1 LYSFWNEIKWKIE
14 SRKNPFMD
22 SVLKIETNYYLNII
36 YKKTMSANTLYSFQ
50 FSLAQVFFQILKH
63 MVGWLSGS
71 VPGQLR
77 LDIRGASRSRVRIPL
92 RSLLIFTNER
102 PCKGSRRSDLCRTN
116 SMVQVTIVNIKAD
129 PTILP
134 WCSFW
139 YVLKYKIK

>member
-1 LYSFWNEIKWKIE
+1 
-14 SRKNPFMD
+14 MD

-116 SMVQVTIVNIKAD
+116 SMVQVTIVNIK
-129 PTILP
+129 TNKENINK
-134 WCSFW
+134 
-139 YVLKYKIK
+139 VNKINTRKETLYRIDSKQDKTNINKKQN

>member
-1 LYSFWNEIKWKIE
+1 
-14 SRKNPFMD
+14 MD

-116 SMVQVTIVNIKAD
+116 SMVQVTIVNIMINKENINKRNKTNRSMNRTKFIESSSMLCD
-129 PTILP
+129 PSKH
-134 WCSFW
+134 WFR
-139 YVLKYKIK
+139 

>member
-1 LYSFWNEIKWKIE
+1 
-14 SRKNPFMD
+14 MD

-77 LDIRGASRSRVRIPL
+77 LDIRDRGRGFESR
-92 RSLLIFTNER
+92 
-102 PCKGSRRSDLCRTN
+102 
-116 SMVQVTIVNIKAD
+116 
-129 PTILP
+129 
-134 WCSFW
+134 
-139 YVLKYKIK
+139 